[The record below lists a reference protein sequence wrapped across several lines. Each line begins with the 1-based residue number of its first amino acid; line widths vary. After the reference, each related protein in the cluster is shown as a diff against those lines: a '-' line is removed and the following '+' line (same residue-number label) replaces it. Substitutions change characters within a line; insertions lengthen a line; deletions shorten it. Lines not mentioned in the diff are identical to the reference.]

1 MSKNYFVLIRAEI
14 INCSAQTNSRN
25 ERNKIIV
32 KSAEK
37 YLDVTGFPWENV
49 KDILND
55 DVQVSRAWA
64 GPS

>member
-1 MSKNYFVLIRAEI
+1 MAEI

-25 ERNKIIV
+25 ERIKIIV

-37 YLDVTGFPWENV
+37 YLDVTGLHWEMV

-55 DVQVSRAWA
+55 YVQVSQAWA
-64 GPS
+64 GSS